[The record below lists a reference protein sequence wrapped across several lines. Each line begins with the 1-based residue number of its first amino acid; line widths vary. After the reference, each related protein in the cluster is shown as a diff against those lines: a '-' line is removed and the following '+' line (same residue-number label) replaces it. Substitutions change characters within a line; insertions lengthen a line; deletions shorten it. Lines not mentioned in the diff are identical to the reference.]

1 MSEYSKVSW
10 SEGMFIRPQHFQQE
24 TRYLEQLVRRRCHVL
39 RPYGW
44 GLTHVEIDRELLST
58 CRFGLRHCAGVFEDG
73 TAFALG
79 DGDGLLSPLL
89 LTPAAN
95 GAVVYLTLPVR
106 RPGTIEITAAD
117 GAVTSARCTAVAV
130 ATPDT
135 HSPDGTA
142 AEIDVGKLRLRYA
155 LGRQGAAPSELALP
169 VARIADVDAATGA
182 RLDDLHSPPVLLLA
196 ASTALSRLIIEVE
209 GLLAQCGETLVRRLC
224 AGFDTAGPTELLLL
238 QSINRHRLQLRHI
251 SEHGLHHPE
260 AIFQFLLGLV
270 GELATTASPSLPAAD
285 SYRYDH
291 QDPARSFAPL
301 LAAIRLYLG
310 TPHDRGAILIPLVDV
325 GDGIHHAVIDRSDM
339 PRGSLFSDA
348 SIILAARA
356 DMEASALI
364 QRLPA
369 QLKIAAESQIQH
381 LVNAALPG
389 VKLRPLAAPPR
400 QMPFSPGTSY
410 FECDRAGPLWKQVVA
425 TESLA
430 LHITGEFPA
439 LVLEVWAVRG

>member
-1 MSEYSKVSW
+1 
-10 SEGMFIRPQHFQQE
+10 MFIRPQHFQQE

-44 GLTHVEIDRELLST
+44 GLTHVEIDRELLSQ
-58 CRFGLRHCAGVFEDG
+58 CRFGLHHCAGVFEDG
-73 TAFALG
+73 TAFSLR

-106 RPGTIEITAAD
+106 RSGAVEIAAS
-117 GAVTSARCTAVAV
+117 GEKVTSARCTAVAV

-135 HSPDGTA
+135 HSPDGAA
-142 AEIDVGKLRLRYA
+142 AEIDVGRLRLRYA
-155 LGRQGAAPSELALP
+155 LGRPGTAPSELALP
-169 VARIADVDAATGA
+169 VARIAEVDAATGA

-196 ASTALSRLIIEVE
+196 ASTALSRLITEVE
-209 GLLAQCGETLVRRLC
+209 GLLAQCGEGLFRRLG

-238 QSINRHRLQLRHI
+238 QSINRHRLQLHHI

-260 AIFQFLLGLV
+260 MIFQFLLGLV
-270 GELATTASPSLPAAD
+270 GELATTASPSPPADD

-291 QDPARSFAPL
+291 LDPAQSFAPL
-301 LAAIRLYLG
+301 LAAIRRYLG

-325 GDGIHHAVIDRSDM
+325 GDGIHHAAIDTCDM
-339 PRGSLFSDA
+339 QRGPLFSEA
-348 SIILAARA
+348 AIILAVRA

-369 QLKIAAESQIQH
+369 QLKVGAEGQIQH

-389 VKLRPLAAPPR
+389 VKLRPLAAAPR
-400 QMPFSPGTSY
+400 QIPFSPGTSY
-410 FECDRAGPLWKQVVA
+410 FECDRAGPLWKQVAA